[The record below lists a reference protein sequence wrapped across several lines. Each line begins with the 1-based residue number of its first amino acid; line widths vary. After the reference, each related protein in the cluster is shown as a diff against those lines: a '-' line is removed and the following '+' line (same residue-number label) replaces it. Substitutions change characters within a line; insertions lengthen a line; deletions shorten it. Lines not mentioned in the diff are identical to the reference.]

1 MSSRSVSIVRSP
13 RIAFAPEQTHV
24 LTGCRRL
31 MVFTG
36 AERRVALKPDM
47 APLDR
52 AVVVVRLSSSADGS
66 LD

>member
-1 MSSRSVSIVRSP
+1 M
-13 RIAFAPEQTHV
+13 V
-24 LTGCRRL
+24 L
-31 MVFTG
+31 FE

-52 AVVVVRLSSSADGS
+52 SVVVVRLSSSANGS